1 MGGVVDTLLLSDII
15 KNFELRR
22 PMFRIVE
29 RERVNPVVNKFVIEA
44 PLIAKKREPGQFVV
58 FRLHEKG
65 ERIPIT
71 IADSDPE
78 KGTITV
84 YVQELGKTTFEMGKL
99 NSGDEIS
106 DVVGP
111 LGLPTPIHKLEGDV
125 FVVAGGVGAAEVLP
139 IARKHKSEGNTVVA
153 ILGYRSKD
161 IVILEEE
168 FRSFCD
174 EVYIT
179 TDDGTYGREGFVTTE
194 LKEHLD
200 KGRKIAEIIAVGPA
214 IMMKVVCD
222 LTRHYGVKTLV
233 SLNAIMID
241 ATGMCGVCRVEVG
254 GETRY
259 ACVHGPEFDGHQ
271 VNFDLM
277 LKRLATFKE
286 EEKISYERW
295 QAATGGE
302 NG

>member
-1 MGGVVDTLLLSDII
+1 
-15 KNFELRR
+15 
-22 PMFRIVE
+22 MFKIVE

-44 PLIAKKREPGQFVV
+44 PIIAKKREPGQFVI

-78 KGTITV
+78 AGTITV
-84 YVQELGKTTFEMGKL
+84 YVQELGKTTFEMGRMKAGESIL
-99 NSGDEIS
+99 

-111 LGLPTPIHKLEGDV
+111 LGLPTPIHKVDGEI
-125 FVVAGGVGAAEVLP
+125 FVVAGGVGSAEVLP
-139 IARKHKSEGNTVVA
+139 IARKHKEAGNKVVA

-168 FRSFCD
+168 FKSFCD

-179 TDDGTYGREGFVTTE
+179 TDDGSYAREGFVTHE
-194 LKEHLD
+194 LKDHLD
-200 KGRKIAEIIAVGPA
+200 KGRNIEEVIAVGPA

-222 LTRHYGVKTLV
+222 LTRDYKVKTMV
-233 SLNAIMID
+233 SLNSIMID
-241 ATGMCGVCRVEVG
+241 GTGMCGVCRVEVG

-277 LKRLATFKE
+277 LKRLAAFAD
-286 EEKISYERW
+286 EEKISLERYN
-295 QAATGGE
+295 AAVGG
-302 NG
+302 

>member
-1 MGGVVDTLLLSDII
+1 
-15 KNFELRR
+15 
-22 PMFRIVE
+22 MFKIVE
-29 RERVNPVVNKFVIEA
+29 RVRVNPVVNKFTIEA
-44 PLIAKKREPGQFVV
+44 PIIAKKRQPGQFVI

-71 IADSDPE
+71 IADSDP
-78 KGTITV
+78 KAGTITV
-84 YVQELGKTTFEMGKL
+84 YVQELGKTTFEMGRL
-99 NSGDEIS
+99 NAGDDIA

-111 LGLPTPIHKLEGDV
+111 LGLPTPINKKEEGDI
-125 FVVAGGVGAAEVLP
+125 FVVAGGVGSAEVLP
-139 IARKHKSEGNTVVA
+139 IARKHKEVGNKVVA

-168 FRSFCD
+168 FKSFCD

-179 TDDGTYGREGFVTTE
+179 TDDGSYGREGFVSTE
-194 LKEHLD
+194 LKDHLD

-222 LTRHYGVKTLV
+222 LTRHYNVKTMV
-233 SLNAIMID
+233 SLNSIMID
-241 ATGMCGVCRVEVG
+241 GTGMCGVCRVEVG

-259 ACVHGPEFDGHQ
+259 ACVHGPEFDGHK

-277 LKRLATFKE
+277 LKRLAAFKE
-286 EEKISYERW
+286 EERISLERYN
-295 QAATGGE
+295 AAVGGSH
-302 NG
+302 G

>member
-1 MGGVVDTLLLSDII
+1 
-15 KNFELRR
+15 
-22 PMFRIVE
+22 MFKIVE

-44 PLIAKKREPGQFVV
+44 PIIAKKREPGQFVI

-71 IADSDPE
+71 VADSDPE
-78 KGTITV
+78 AGTITV
-84 YVQELGKTTFEMGKL
+84 YVQELGKTTFEMGTM
-99 NSGDEIS
+99 NAGDEIL

-111 LGLPTPIHKLEGDV
+111 LGLPTPIEKLEGDV
-125 FVVAGGVGAAEVLP
+125 FVVAGGVGSAEVLP
-139 IARKHKSEGNTVVA
+139 IARKHKAAGNKVVA

-174 EVYIT
+174 EVYVT
-179 TDDGTYGREGFVTTE
+179 TDDGSYAREGFVTTE
-194 LKEHLD
+194 LKDHLD
-200 KGRKIAEIIAVGPA
+200 KGRNIAEVIAVGPA

-222 LTRHYGVKTLV
+222 LTRDYKVKTMV
-233 SLNAIMID
+233 SLNSIMID
-241 ATGMCGVCRVEVG
+241 GTGMCGVCRVEVG

-277 LKRLATFKE
+277 LKRLAAFKD
-286 EEKISYERW
+286 EEKISLDRYN
-295 QAATGGE
+295 AAVGGE
-302 NG
+302 HG